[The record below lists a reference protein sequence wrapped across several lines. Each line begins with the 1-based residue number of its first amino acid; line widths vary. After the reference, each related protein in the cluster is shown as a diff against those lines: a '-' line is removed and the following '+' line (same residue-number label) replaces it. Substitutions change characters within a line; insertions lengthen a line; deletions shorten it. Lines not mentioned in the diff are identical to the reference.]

1 MAYVVENLK
10 PLHIFKNDVFQYIY
24 EECVDIK
31 HGEVGFVRHSRNYT
45 GYIITWCREL
55 DNFLDEK
62 VLSREIHFDLD
73 SIYIYII
80 IYLFNNRTNY

>member
-73 SIYIYII
+73 SIYNYN
-80 IYLFNNRTNY
+80 YLLNNRTNN